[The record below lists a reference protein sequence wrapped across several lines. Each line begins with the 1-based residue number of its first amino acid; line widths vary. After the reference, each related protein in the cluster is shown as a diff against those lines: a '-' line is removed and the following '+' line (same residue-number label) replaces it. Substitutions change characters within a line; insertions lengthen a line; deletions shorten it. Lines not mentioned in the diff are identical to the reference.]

1 MLATCLMELIIPSC
15 IHGYHVYGEIWTA
28 VLDEQL
34 FWTFANV
41 KSVMLWTDSYA
52 VAAKN
57 DSRIT
62 VGHLP
67 RKISRICSIFLM
79 GGGTITATV
88 TGRRRSRELRNY
100 ASHNL
105 TQILMARIES
115 NARLKSSRK

>member
-1 MLATCLMELIIPSC
+1 MLATCCLATCLMELIIPSC
-15 IHGYHVYGEIWTA
+15 IYHVYGEIWTA

-34 FWTFANV
+34 FCEREIGNV
-41 KSVMLWTDSYA
+41 VDRYV

-79 GGGTITATV
+79 GAGTITATV
-88 TGRRRSRELRNY
+88 TGRRRSRELRNN

-105 TQILMARIES
+105 TRILMARIES

>member
-1 MLATCLMELIIPSC
+1 MDSSPRRT
-15 IHGYHVYGEIWTA
+15 V
-28 VLDEQL
+28 VLDFCEHEIG
-34 FWTFANV
+34 NV
-41 KSVMLWTDSYA
+41 VDRYA

-67 RKISRICSIFLM
+67 RKISQICSIFLM

-100 ASHNL
+100 ASH
-105 TQILMARIES
+105 EF
-115 NARLKSSRK
+115 

>member
-1 MLATCLMELIIPSC
+1 MDSSPRRT
-15 IHGYHVYGEIWTA
+15 V
-28 VLDEQL
+28 VLDFCEREIG
-34 FWTFANV
+34 NV
-41 KSVMLWTDSYA
+41 VDRYA

-105 TQILMARIES
+105 TRILMARIES

>member
-1 MLATCLMELIIPSC
+1 MLATCHLAMYLMELIIPSC
-15 IHGYHVYGEIWTA
+15 ICGYHVYGEITA

-34 FWTFANV
+34 FCEREIGNV
-41 KSVMLWTDSYA
+41 VDRYA

-88 TGRRRSRELRNY
+88 TGRHHKFTGAL
-100 ASHNL
+100 
-105 TQILMARIES
+105 
-115 NARLKSSRK
+115 

>member
-1 MLATCLMELIIPSC
+1 MDSSPRRT
-15 IHGYHVYGEIWTA
+15 V
-28 VLDEQL
+28 VLDFCEREIG
-34 FWTFANV
+34 NV
-41 KSVMLWTDSYA
+41 VDRYA

-67 RKISRICSIFLM
+67 RKISQICSIFLM

-88 TGRRRSRELRNY
+88 AGRRISRELRNY

-105 TQILMARIES
+105 TRILMARIES
-115 NARLKSSRK
+115 NARLKPSRK